1 MIIDSHCHLDYDPLV
16 NNIDQV
22 LLNAKNNNI
31 SKLLTIGT
39 SLESSKKVLEIVEKY
54 ENIYGAI
61 GMHPNSTTNN
71 LDDLN
76 QLINIKKKS
85 KKIIA
90 FGETGLDYFYKR
102 SEKKDQLYSF
112 ERHIEYAI
120 AESVPVIIHTRD
132 ADEDTISIV
141 KQYFRKTKF
150 LIHCFTGNLD
160 FAKNLLDL
168 ECLISFSG
176 IITFKKSTDLRNV
189 VKYVPMEKM
198 LIETDSPYLS
208 PDPLRGKSNEPAN
221 VKIVA
226 ENIAIIKGISL
237 DEVANLTTKN
247 FKNFF
252 FNEQN

>member
-1 MIIDSHCHLDYDPLV
+1 MIIDSHCHLDYEPLI
-16 NNIDQV
+16 NNINDV
-22 LLNAKNNNI
+22 LLNAKKNNI
-31 SKLLTIGT
+31 TNLLTIGT

-61 GMHPNSTTNN
+61 GIHPNSTANN
-71 LDDLN
+71 LIGLN
-76 QLINIKKKS
+76 ELVAIKKKS

-102 SEKKDQLYSF
+102 SEKNDQLQSF
-112 ERHIEYAI
+112 EKHIEFAI
-120 AESVPVIIHTRD
+120 SEKVPVIIHTRD
-132 ADEDTISIV
+132 ADEDTISII
-141 KQYFRKTKF
+141 KKYYKKTKF
-150 LIHCFTGNLD
+150 LIHCFTGSLD

-226 ENIAIIKGISL
+226 ENIALIKGISL
-237 DEVANLTTKN
+237 EEVANLTTKN